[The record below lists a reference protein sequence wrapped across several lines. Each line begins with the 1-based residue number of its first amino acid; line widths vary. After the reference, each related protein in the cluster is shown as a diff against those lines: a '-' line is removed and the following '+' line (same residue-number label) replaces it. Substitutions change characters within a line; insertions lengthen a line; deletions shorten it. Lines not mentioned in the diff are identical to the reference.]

1 MNRRAFISALG
12 GAAAS
17 SCLWPLAARA
27 QQQPRIIG
35 YLDTSSREAR
45 RATVAGILRGLSE
58 TGYVEGRNLDVVYA
72 WAEEHLERLSSL
84 ADDLVRRRVGAI
96 IAVPDQS
103 AVAAKAATKSIPVV
117 FLLAANPVEARLVSS
132 LNRPDGNA
140 TGVVSLSIEMAVK
153 RLEVMH
159 ELVPA
164 ATSMAYLVNPSNPI
178 VTENETREM
187 QVAARTIGI
196 HLRIVHAKDPT
207 EFNVAIETA
216 VREGAGGLVVG
227 SDVLFLSHPEEL
239 ATLAARHRLPS
250 VYRDRRA
257 AVVGGLLSYGTDLIE
272 ARRQVGVYVG
282 RILNGEKTADLPV
295 QQVTK
300 TQFVINIKAA
310 KMLGIEISPTLL
322 IRADEVIE

>member
-1 MNRRAFISALG
+1 
-12 GAAAS
+12 
-17 SCLWPLAARA
+17 
-27 QQQPRIIG
+27 
-35 YLDTSSREAR
+35 
-45 RATVAGILRGLSE
+45 
-58 TGYVEGRNLDVVYA
+58 
-72 WAEEHLERLSSL
+72 
-84 ADDLVRRRVGAI
+84 
-96 IAVPDQS
+96 
-103 AVAAKAATKSIPVV
+103 
-117 FLLAANPVEARLVSS
+117 
-132 LNRPDGNA
+132 
-140 TGVVSLSIEMAVK
+140 
-153 RLEVMH
+153 MH